1 MYIFSVHWNRRQVFV
16 SQVAGR
22 KMPII
27 PQKKLKRRK
36 KKTTRKQKVKAPG
49 VKRKWRPHAPPERVD
64 LKKGTMAS
72 LTPLL

>member
-1 MYIFSVHWNRRQVFV
+1 MFV
-16 SQVAGR
+16 LLFQVAGR

-36 KKTTRKQKVKAPG
+36 KKTTRTQRAKAPG
-49 VKRKWRPHAPPERVD
+49 VRRKWRPHAPPERVD
-64 LKKGTMAS
+64 IKKGTMAS